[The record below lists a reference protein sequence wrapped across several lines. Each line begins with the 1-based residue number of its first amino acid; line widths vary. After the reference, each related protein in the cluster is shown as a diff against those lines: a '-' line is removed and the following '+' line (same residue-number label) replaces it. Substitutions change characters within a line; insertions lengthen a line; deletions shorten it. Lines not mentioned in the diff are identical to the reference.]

1 MHIEIEKESILSLP
15 SETASSLK
23 FGLLCDSLTLQQWQ
37 VDTVKLLIEND
48 IQLKVLILNENET
61 EKPSFF
67 EKWWRYPYRRLLFR
81 VWSRFFFKPKARFP
95 KSINPLLPE
104 NVIVLKAK
112 TTQKSG
118 ANYFSETMIRQL
130 KEQKLDFLLRFGFDI
145 IRGEILTV
153 AKYGVWSFHHDDEM
167 FFRGTPPGFWEFVNG
182 IDKNGVILQRLTD
195 KLDKGFIL
203 KKVYFKTIKHAYK
216 AHLDQLL
223 FESSCMPLQVCKQ
236 LLAEQKLPEYL
247 SESKAKIYKPP
258 VNLKM
263 IYFCFLSVY
272 RRIAFHFHDLFF
284 QEDWNVGFV
293 WQAIETVVQ
302 NGKIKNE
309 DVHWLQK
316 PAKTQYLADPTLF
329 RSKDETYLFFEWYDY
344 KKGKA
349 CLANAKQSENF
360 ELYHKI
366 LETPYHLSFP
376 FVFGHEGMVYCIPE
390 SSCANRVELYRF
402 DERQNKLLFET
413 VLLGNIQAV
422 DPVLYWH
429 EGLWYLFLT
438 KKEQAN
444 TQLFIFYSEVL
455 KGSFKEHF
463 NNPVKTDIASAR
475 SAGRIFAMGD
485 RLVRPSQDSA
495 AHYGSAL
502 ILNEIKELTPEV
514 YHEETFARIA
524 PIASSVFDKG
534 IHTLN
539 GDAQMTVFDGKRFHF
554 TFKGLKQQWRQKRKK
569 NA

>member
-1 MHIEIEKESILSLP
+1 MSYR
-15 SETASSLK
+15 SETVPSLK
-23 FGLLCDSLTLQQWQ
+23 YGLLCDSLTLQQWQ
-37 VDTVKLLIEND
+37 VDTVKLLLEND
-48 IQLKVLILNENET
+48 VQLKVLVLNDNKT
-61 EKPSFF
+61 KKPSFF
-67 EKWWRYPYRRLLFR
+67 EKWRCYPYCRLLFR
-81 VWSRFFFKPKARFP
+81 VWNRFFFKPKARFP
-95 KSINPLLPE
+95 KSISPLLLE
-104 NVIVLKAK
+104 NVIILKAK
-112 TTQKSG
+112 TTKKG
-118 ANYFSETMIRQL
+118 VANYFSETTIQQL

-153 AKYGVWSFHHDDEM
+153 AEHGVWSFHHDDEM
-167 FFRGTPPGFWEFVNG
+167 FFRGTPPGFWEFIYGV
-182 IDKNGVILQRLTD
+182 DKNGVILQRLTD

-223 FESSCMPLQVCKQ
+223 FESSRMPLQVCKQ
-236 LLAEQKLPEYL
+236 LIVEQKLPEYL

-258 VNLKM
+258 VNFKM

-272 RRIAFHFHDLFF
+272 RRIAFHLRDLFF

-293 WQAIETVVQ
+293 RQSIETVVR
-302 NGKIKNE
+302 NVEIKNE
-309 DVHWLQK
+309 DVHWFRK

-344 KKGKA
+344 KQGKA

-360 ELYHKI
+360 ALYHKV

-376 FVFGHEGMVYCIPE
+376 FVFTYEGIVYCIPE
-390 SSCANRVELYRF
+390 SCCANRVELYRF

-413 VLLGNIQAV
+413 VLLENIQAI
-422 DPVLYWH
+422 DPVLYRH
-429 EGLWYLFLT
+429 KGLWYLFLT

-444 TQLFIFYSEVL
+444 TQLSIFYSETF
-455 KGSFKEHF
+455 KGPFKEHF

-475 SAGRIFAMGD
+475 PAGKIFAMGEK
-485 RLVRPSQDSA
+485 LVRPSQDSA

-514 YHEETFARIA
+514 YHEETFTHIT
-524 PIASSVFDKG
+524 PIVSSAFDKG

-554 TFKGLKQQWRQKRKK
+554 TFEGLKQQWRQKRKK